1 MFTCSRDTRSP
12 RFAFSLVFVP
22 RNSLSLGSLECGT
35 NDTSWSFI
43 FIPFIKYLIL
53 TNSSLRPIDRSFIS
67 FSRKNGLNFYFPTFG
82 NTDALKDSYRLNSHD
97 SRILK
102 FGHFSFTSNNIRVYL
117 EIEIR
122 ERNLEN
128 FCSGCFQINGYAP
141 FLISTTY
148 LITLGLSNLSLRF
161 ISRHSR
167 QDYPIE
173 KFRIITIPSF
183 ISFDKY

>member
-1 MFTCSRDTRSP
+1 M
-12 RFAFSLVFVP
+12 
-22 RNSLSLGSLECGT
+22 
-35 NDTSWSFI
+35 
-43 FIPFIKYLIL
+43 
-53 TNSSLRPIDRSFIS
+53 
-67 FSRKNGLNFYFPTFG
+67 NFYFPTFG

-183 ISFDKY
+183 ISFDKYSLNIQTYLGGQNIYIYIYFLNRTVIAISKHFVAFACFVYPLNSLKIEDN